1 MTGTATLRAALFAGC
16 EVLVVGGTTGIGAA
30 TAQCFASLG
39 ARVTAAGLLPKTTTH
54 SPPSTPAADLSNV
67 SVVELDATEAVR
79 LAELLRTFAQLHV
92 LVNCAGISRDRDEYD
107 LEVFER
113 VLAINLTATMR
124 ASMAARQLLRDSRGS
139 IVNVASMYTYFGSA
153 DRPAYSASKGGI
165 AQLTK
170 SLAQEF
176 AADGIRVNAVAPGW
190 IKTPL
195 SCGLRAD
202 AAASE
207 RVISRTPL
215 KRWGEPVEVAQ
226 VIAFLCSP
234 AASFVT
240 GAIVPVD
247 GGYLTV

>member
-1 MTGTATLRAALFAGC
+1 MTESSSLRPTLFQGR
-16 EVLVVGGTTGIGAA
+16 EVLVIGGTTGIGAA

-39 ARVTAAGLLPKTTTH
+39 ARVTAAGL
-54 SPPSTPAADLSNV
+54 TPQPLSSV
-67 SVVELDATEAVR
+67 SVVELDATDTKQLTA
-79 LAELLRTFAQLHV
+79 LLGKFSQLDV
-92 LVNCAGISRDRDEYD
+92 LINCAGISRDRDEYD
-107 LEVFER
+107 LTVFER

-124 ASMAARQLLRDSRGS
+124 ASMGCRQLLRDRRGA
-139 IVNVASMYTYFGSA
+139 IVNVASMYTYFGSE

-195 SCGLRAD
+195 SSGLQGD
-202 AAASE
+202 AAASQ
-207 RVISRTPL
+207 RVVFRTPL
-215 KRWGEPVEVAQ
+215 KRWGEPEEVAQ